1 MKILTAAVAAAALS
15 AGLFAAAAP
24 SLAAPADRQ
33 CFRMSEMRGWK
44 ATPDS
49 RGIYYRVG
57 IRDVYYAEL
66 QDSCPMLRSPNSHL
80 VNKVTTDLIC
90 TPIEFDLRV
99 SDNTPG
105 FPAVPCLVK
114 SFHKLTPEEA
124 KALPP
129 KLKP

>member
-1 MKILTAAVAAAALS
+1 MKTLTAALAAAVLS
-15 AGLFAAAAP
+15 AGLFAAVSP
-24 SLAAPADRQ
+24 SLAATPDRQ

-49 RGIYYRVG
+49 RGLYYRVG
-57 IRDVYYAEL
+57 LHDVYYAEL
-66 QDSCPMLRSPNSHL
+66 QSSCPMLRTPASHL

-90 TPIEFDLRV
+90 SPIEFDLRV
-99 SDNTPG
+99 SDNIRG

-114 SFHKLTPEEA
+114 SFHKLSPEEA